1 MPYATTKAMNNE
13 YIDTPVH
20 SCAMIIEIE
29 LMIRELF
36 TTLTVP
42 FPIMK
47 RRYLII
53 KTKKFMKKLF
63 IGPKLKNQLS
73 KRKTPKNFK
82 IKNIDFFTS
91 FLSAIFLE
99 AIESQ
104 YQCK

>member
-29 LMIRELF
+29 LMIRALF
-36 TTLTVP
+36 TMFTVP

-47 RRYLII
+47 RKHLIT
-53 KTKKFMKKLF
+53 KTKKLMKKLV
-63 IGPKLKNQLS
+63 IGIRLKKKLN
-73 KRKTPKNFK
+73 KRKTPRNFK

-91 FLSAIFLE
+91 SLSAIFL
-99 AIESQ
+99 
-104 YQCK
+104 